1 MQNPVR
7 TGYPPSLSEGLPQKL
22 FDFINDC
29 TKKTEK
35 KKSVKRK
42 IDIKKTLEICF
53 TKKISQC
60 TIIIHTNPIIINRR

>member
-35 KKSVKRK
+35 EEKRK
-42 IDIKKTLEICF
+42 KK
-53 TKKISQC
+53 
-60 TIIIHTNPIIINRR
+60 NRHQKNFRNMLH

>member
-1 MQNPVR
+1 MTVPK
-7 TGYPPSLSEGLPQKL
+7 KL
-22 FDFINDC
+22 
-29 TKKTEK
+29 KK